1 MSRVIP
7 FVVVAALVA
16 AGPVRLSAWGFPAHR
31 HVGDRMIGLLPA
43 ELRPLFE
50 ARRAFIVERVVD
62 PDLWRNVGWDQE
74 SPNHFLDLDSFGTYP
89 FEALPREYDQA
100 VQKFGRDEVHEQGLL
115 PWRTAEFYGR
125 LERAF
130 ASLAKPSPSQYV
142 LDDIVLFSAI
152 LCHYVADGHVPLH
165 AVANYDG
172 QLSGQLGAH
181 SRFESQLFE
190 RFSGELTMAPVSRAP
205 VTDPRGD
212 MFRISAREQSP
223 GRARAGRRSRRR
235 RRPRVLRRRLLRG
248 VQARHAADRRPAHR
262 RRHQRDRGL
271 HHRGVAAGGPP
282 GRSHPAVTIAAPD
295 CQAGGPAR
303 RVGRNLDRPAVV
315 TLSGMQVYLIPI
327 GRDKYEPYF
336 EDDEPDAADA
346 PVETSLFG
354 RLRRRMRDMLREAE
368 AERHRFHETAAA
380 GANPGLMARLR
391 RKAMRRIVERAAEQ
405 RLLWHLRTASSA
417 TLEAPDDL
425 SSEAAPR
432 DSSG

>member
-16 AGPVRLSAWGFPAHR
+16 AGPVRLGAWGFPAHR
-31 HVGDRMIGLLPA
+31 HIGDRMIGLLPA

-130 ASLAKPSPSQYV
+130 ASLSKPSPSPYV

-172 QLSGQLGAH
+172 QLSGQPGAH
-181 SRFESQLFE
+181 SRFESELFE
-190 RFSGELTMAPVSRAP
+190 RFSGELTVAPVARAP

-212 MFRISAREQSP
+212 MFRILLESNRLAD
-223 GRARAGRRSRRR
+223 
-235 RRPRVLRRRLLRG
+235 RVL
-248 VQARHAADRRPAHR
+248 AADRAAAAGRELYDDGFFAAYKRDTLPIVDQRIADATSATAAFITGAWEQGGRPAVPTGLSRSPR
-262 RRHQRDRGL
+262 RIAKP
-271 HHRGVAAGGPP
+271 AAPP
-282 GRSHPAVTIAAPD
+282 GR
-295 CQAGGPAR
+295 
-303 RVGRNLDRPAVV
+303 
-315 TLSGMQVYLIPI
+315 
-327 GRDKYEPYF
+327 
-336 EDDEPDAADA
+336 
-346 PVETSLFG
+346 
-354 RLRRRMRDMLREAE
+354 
-368 AERHRFHETAAA
+368 
-380 GANPGLMARLR
+380 
-391 RKAMRRIVERAAEQ
+391 
-405 RLLWHLRTASSA
+405 
-417 TLEAPDDL
+417 
-425 SSEAAPR
+425 
-432 DSSG
+432 